1 MTTRIKLADRGTMM
15 RIVGRKM
22 LQTLPS
28 QLDQPFAG
36 SKILVRRS
44 IMSSPTKPTLM
55 MAASSGMMKPGT
67 KLPSGLS
74 IYKNVDPP
82 VVLKQEEYP
91 EWMKDLS
98 KPLPSL
104 AQLRRMPNDDATI
117 KDVQRYLKLQRRNHI
132 RQQNE
137 QASV

>member
-1 MTTRIKLADRGTMM
+1 MTTRIKLADRSTMM

-36 SKILVRRS
+36 SKILVRS

-55 MAASSGMMKPGT
+55 MAETTKPGT

>member
-22 LQTLPS
+22 LQH
-28 QLDQPFAG
+28 PFAA

-44 IMSSPTKPTLM
+44 IMSSPTTPTLM
-55 MAASSGMMKPGT
+55 MASSGMKPGT

-91 EWMKDLS
+91 EWMNDLS

-104 AQLRRMPNDDATI
+104 AQLRRMPNEDATI